1 MTTSDH
7 NHKETLERVLGPTGF
22 EVTCE
27 QCFELLDEYV
37 ELELTGADADRQLPG
52 VRPHFQGCP
61 ACREDYESLRDLV
74 RGDYSG

>member
-1 MTTSDH
+1 MTTSDR

-27 QCFELLDEYV
+27 QCFKLLDEYV

-52 VRPHFQGCP
+52 VRTHFQGCP

-74 RGDYSG
+74 RGDYLG

>member
-7 NHKETLERVLGPTGF
+7 NRKEALDRVLGPSEF

-52 VRPHFQGCP
+52 VRTHFQGCP

-74 RGDYSG
+74 RSDYSG